1 MHLHPADALKTP
13 AGSER
18 ARAETEVVRGDKT
31 GPRHNRGLDEVNET
45 AARKAPV
52 RSDNGLERH
61 RLEDLLS
68 QAPAGIGL
76 LSGPDHRWTYVNEQY
91 VRVTGREGAAD
102 FVGKTLRESLPEIE
116 AQGFIELMDK
126 VYRTGESHTGRE
138 VKATLNRA
146 MGGPPEDLYFDF
158 VYQPVRDANGT
169 VEGILVHCVDVTDR
183 VEARWAIEETAERL
197 RLAQTAAQIGTWEW
211 DPAENKRTLSPE
223 LHRIFGTNATDP
235 DRGEVWSSRVHEAD
249 REKVEQ
255 AMVEGHR
262 VGAMEF
268 EYRYHHPKSGLRW
281 FYCKGS
287 RQAHESRMFGVV
299 LDITARKVAEEAS
312 QRLAA
317 IVESSDDAIISKDLN
332 GIVTSWNRTAEKM
345 FGYSAAEMV
354 GKPIIRII
362 PPEMHVDEA
371 RILATMARGER
382 IEHFE
387 TVRLRKD
394 GERVEVS
401 LTVSP
406 VRDEM
411 GGIVGAAKI
420 ARDITQVKKAERAL
434 RTTERLASVGRM
446 AATVAHEINNPLEAV
461 TNLVYLARH
470 AAVREDVQQYLGA
483 AEEELVR
490 ISHLTK
496 QTLGFYR
503 DSKGASGIQLGPLVA
518 SLMPMFWSRTRNKG
532 IEICPEVDS
541 DAEVF
546 AVPGEIRQVIANL
559 VSNSIDA
566 LGTGGTVRIR
576 VSAGA
581 EWNGGRRQG
590 VRLTV
595 ADTGSGIPDEVR
607 EKIFEPFF
615 TTKRD
620 VGTGLGLWVCKSI
633 IENHGGSIRV
643 KSVPTAGRSWTVVS
657 VFLPSNVQP
666 AGEEAL
672 RPAV

>member
-1 MHLHPADALKTP
+1 VRKELAHIDGTVPAQNRKPDEGNGTAVREAPLR
-13 AGSER
+13 SE
-18 ARAETEVVRGDKT
+18 
-31 GPRHNRGLDEVNET
+31 GLLD
-45 AARKAPV
+45 
-52 RSDNGLERH
+52 RH
-61 RLEDLLS
+61 RLEDLLL

-91 VRVTGREGAAD
+91 IQLTGRSSAAD

-116 AQGFIELMDK
+116 AQGFCELMDK
-126 VYRTGESHTGRE
+126 VYRTGEPYTGRE
-138 VKATLNRA
+138 VKALLNRA
-146 MGGPPEDLYFDF
+146 AMGPAEDVYFDF

-169 VEGILVHCVDVTDR
+169 VEGILVHCVDVTDK
-183 VEARWAIEETAERL
+183 VQARKAIEETAERL

-211 DPAENKRTLSPE
+211 DPVENKRTLSPE
-223 LHRIFGTNATDP
+223 LHRIFGTDTTDT
-235 DRGEVWSSRVHEAD
+235 DAAEVWSSRVYEAD
-249 REKVEQ
+249 RDKVEQ
-255 AMVEGHR
+255 CMVEGHSL
-262 VGAMEF
+262 GAIEF
-268 EYRYHHPKSGLRW
+268 EYRYEHPQSGLRW

-287 RQAHESRMFGVV
+287 RQVGESRMFGVV

-317 IVESSDDAIISKDLN
+317 IVESSDDAIVSKDLR

-345 FGYSAAEMV
+345 FGYSAAEMI
-354 GKPIIRII
+354 GKPIIKII
-362 PPEMHVDEA
+362 PPEMHAEEA

-394 GERVEVS
+394 GERIEVS

-406 VRDEM
+406 VRDEV

-420 ARDITQVKKAERAL
+420 ARDITQIKKAERAL

-470 AAVREDVQQYLGA
+470 TEVREDVQKYLNA

-503 DSKGASGIQLGPLVA
+503 DSKGATGIQLGPLVG

-532 IEICPEVDS
+532 IEICPEIDS

-581 EWNGGRRQG
+581 EWRDGRRQG

-595 ADTGSGIPDEVR
+595 ADTGSGISKEVR
-607 EKIFEPFF
+607 GRIFEPFF

-633 IENHGGSIRV
+633 VENHGGSIRV
-643 KSVPTAGRSWTVVS
+643 RSAPTEGRSWTVFS
-657 VFLPSNVQP
+657 VFLPSDARP
-666 AGEEAL
+666 ALGESGL